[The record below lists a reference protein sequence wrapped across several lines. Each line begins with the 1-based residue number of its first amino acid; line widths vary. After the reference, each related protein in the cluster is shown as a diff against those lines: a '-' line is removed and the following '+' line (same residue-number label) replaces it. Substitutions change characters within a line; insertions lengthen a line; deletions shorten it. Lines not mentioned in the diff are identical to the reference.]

1 MATDAEAGRD
11 AGMWASARRLGRSAL
26 EMAEV
31 RLALLATEV
40 QQEKLRVL
48 EAAAWLA
55 LALLA
60 AAAGLVLLN
69 LFVLELVE
77 ERNRL
82 AALGALALLH
92 VALAWVAWRLARLRL
107 AASSP
112 FAATLAEL
120 RQDRSALAGD
130 SAEEPR

>member
-1 MATDAEAGRD
+1 MAIDAGAGPD

-69 LFVLELVE
+69 LFVLALVE
-77 ERNRL
+77 ERHRL
-82 AALGALALLH
+82 AALGVLALLH
-92 VALAWVAWRLARLRL
+92 VAGAWVAWRLARRRL
-107 AASSP
+107 AAGVP

-120 RQDRSALAGD
+120 RQDRSVLAGGD
-130 SAEEPR
+130 AQEPR

>member
-1 MATDAEAGRD
+1 MATDADAGKD

-48 EAAAWLA
+48 EATAWLA

-60 AAAGLVLLN
+60 AAAGLVLVN
-69 LFVLELVE
+69 LFVLALVD
-77 ERNRL
+77 ERHRL
-82 AALGALALLH
+82 AALGVLALLH
-92 VALAWVAWRLARLRL
+92 AAGAAAAWRLARRRL
-107 AASSP
+107 AGSTP

-120 RQDRSALAGD
+120 RQDRSVLAGGD
-130 SAEEPR
+130 AEAPR